1 MRVVIMR
8 QIFFII
14 GTKVKKSSYFC
25 LMKKILPLVLLF
37 ISASVFGQNEAAI
50 AAKADSLH
58 KVFFTIDTH
67 NDYAIYACHP
77 DAEDYSV
84 EKGQVSFPMM
94 VEGGLDA
101 SVFAIYMGQ
110 AGRSEDSLQL
120 AVEYGVRE
128 LTLFKEFVE
137 KNYSDYVEI
146 AYSADDLLRI
156 KSEGKRAVLLSLEN
170 GYMLGKDIKNVEM
183 FYNLGIR
190 LITLCHFGDND
201 VCDSANGSKDE
212 WGGLSPF
219 GVEVVKEMNRLGMIV
234 DLSHCS
240 RTTLYDCIKLSKAP
254 IVASHSGVYNYKA
267 IPRNLTDPEMLKI
280 AAKDGYIGLPAGRY
294 FLSHKPKKELSV
306 ANIIDHVD
314 YVKNLLGKEYIGIGT
329 DFDGGAGVPGFEN
342 MSKMKELTKEMLRRG
357 YTDEEIECFWGKNF
371 IRVFKAVEAAAQ
383 R

>member
-1 MRVVIMR
+1 
-8 QIFFII
+8 
-14 GTKVKKSSYFC
+14 
-25 LMKKILPLVLLF
+25 MKKILPLVLLF
-37 ISASVFGQNEAAI
+37 ISVSVFGQDEAAI

-67 NDYAIYACHP
+67 NDYAIFACHP
-77 DAEDYSV
+77 DYDDYSV

-110 AGRSEDSLQL
+110 AGRSEDSLKL

-128 LTLFKEFVE
+128 VKLFKEFVE
-137 KNYSDYVEI
+137 KNFSDYVEI

-156 KSEGKRAVLLSLEN
+156 KAAGKRAVLLSLEN

-219 GVEVVKEMNRLGMIV
+219 GVEVVKEMNRLGMII
-234 DLSHCS
+234 DLSHS
-240 RTTLYDCIKLSKAP
+240 SEGVFYDVAKHSKQP
-254 IVASHSGVYNYKA
+254 FIASHSCARALCNHR
-267 IPRNLTDPEMLKI
+267 RNLDDAQLKMLGEKGGVVGLNFYNCFLNNAFVILGEFIVVAVVVAVIQKLFGLGILGEFLKNVHVCPPEIYILMFFSSTKQT
-280 AAKDGYIGLPAGRY
+280 AADAHQRRAACDCHVVAVRHTHRHNHGYI
-294 FLSHKPKKELSV
+294 
-306 ANIIDHVD
+306 
-314 YVKNLLGKEYIGIGT
+314 YI
-329 DFDGGAGVPGFEN
+329 
-342 MSKMKELTKEMLRRG
+342 M
-357 YTDEEIECFWGKNF
+357 
-371 IRVFKAVEAAAQ
+371 
-383 R
+383 

>member
-1 MRVVIMR
+1 
-8 QIFFII
+8 
-14 GTKVKKSSYFC
+14 
-25 LMKKILPLVLLF
+25 MKRILPFILLLL
-37 ISASVFGQNEAAI
+37 SVSVCGQNEAAI

-110 AGRSEDSLQL
+110 AGRSDDSLRL

-128 LTLFKEFVE
+128 VTLFKEFV
-137 KNYSDYVEI
+137 KQFSDYVEI

-170 GYMLGKDIKNVEM
+170 AYMLGKDISNVQM
-183 FYNLGIR
+183 FYDLGIR

-219 GVEVVKEMNRLGMIV
+219 GEQVVKEMNRLGMII

-240 RTTLYDCIKLSKAP
+240 RTTVYDCLKLSTAP
-254 IVASHSGVYNYKA
+254 VVASHSGVYNYKA

-294 FLSHKPKKELSV
+294 FLSHKPKRELTV
-306 ANIIDHVD
+306 ANIVDHVD
-314 YVKNLLGKEYIGIGT
+314 YVKNLVGKEYIGLGT

-342 MSKMKELTKEMLRRG
+342 MSKVKEVTKEMLRRG

-371 IRVFKAVEAAAQ
+371 IRVFRAVEAKK
-383 R
+383 RELK

>member
-1 MRVVIMR
+1 
-8 QIFFII
+8 
-14 GTKVKKSSYFC
+14 
-25 LMKKILPLVLLF
+25 MKKILPLVLLL
-37 ISASVFGQNEAAI
+37 ISVSVFGQDEAAI

-58 KVFFTIDTH
+58 KVFFSIDTH
-67 NDYAIYACHP
+67 NDYAIFACHP
-77 DAEDYSV
+77 DYEDYSV

-101 SVFAIYMGQ
+101 GVFAIYMGQ
-110 AGRSEDSLQL
+110 AGRSQDSLQL

-128 LTLFKEFVE
+128 LTLFKEFVQ
-137 KNYSDYVEI
+137 KNFSDYVEI
-146 AYSADDLLRI
+146 AYTSEDLLRI
-156 KSEGKRAVLLSLEN
+156 KKEGKRAVLLSLEN
-170 GYMLGKDIKNVEM
+170 AYMLGNDIKNVEM

-240 RTTLYDCIKLSKAP
+240 RTTVYDCIKLSKAP
-254 IVASHSGVYNYKA
+254 VVASHSGVYNYKA

-280 AAKDGYIGLPAGRY
+280 AEKGGYIGLPAGRY

-314 YVKNLLGKEYIGIGT
+314 YVKNLIGKEYIGIGT
-329 DFDGGAGVPGFEN
+329 DFDGGAGLPGFEN

-357 YTDEEIECFWGKNF
+357 YTEEEIEHFWGKNF
-371 IRVFKAVEAAAQ
+371 IRVFKAVEEAAEK
-383 R
+383 

>member
-1 MRVVIMR
+1 VI
-8 QIFFII
+8 
-14 GTKVKKSSYFC
+14 TD
-25 LMKKILPLVLLF
+25 P
-37 ISASVFGQNEAAI
+37 E
-50 AAKADSLH
+50 
-58 KVFFTIDTH
+58 
-67 NDYAIYACHP
+67 
-77 DAEDYSV
+77 
-84 EKGQVSFPMM
+84 
-94 VEGGLDA
+94 
-101 SVFAIYMGQ
+101 
-110 AGRSEDSLQL
+110 
-120 AVEYGVRE
+120 E
-128 LTLFKEFVE
+128 LTLQTPESFYERFRVIMKVRHEVTAIHPERKTVSVKNLESNAEWEESYDKLVLSPGAKPVVPKLQGVGLEKVFTLRTVEDTLRIKEFVE
-137 KNYSDYVEI
+137 KNFSDYVEI

-156 KSEGKRAVLLSLEN
+156 KAAGKRAVLLSLEN

-219 GVEVVKEMNRLGMIV
+219 GVEVVKEMNRLGMII

-240 RTTLYDCIKLSKAP
+240 RTTVYDCIKLSKAP

-280 AAKDGYIGLPAGRY
+280 AAKNGYIGLPAGRY

-342 MSKMKELTKEMLRRG
+342 MSKMKEITKEMLRRG

-371 IRVFKAVEAAAQ
+371 IRVFKAVEAKKENK
-383 R
+383 

>member
-1 MRVVIMR
+1 
-8 QIFFII
+8 
-14 GTKVKKSSYFC
+14 
-25 LMKKILPLVLLF
+25 MKKILPLVLLF

-110 AGRSEDSLQL
+110 AGRSEDSLKL

-128 LTLFKEFVE
+128 VKLFKEFVE
-137 KNYSDYVEI
+137 KNFSDYVEI

-156 KSEGKRAVLLSLEN
+156 KAAGKRAVLLSLEN

-219 GVEVVKEMNRLGMIV
+219 GVEVIKEMNRLGMIV

-240 RTTLYDCIKLSKAP
+240 RTTVYDCLKLSTAP
-254 IVASHSGVYNYKA
+254 VVASHSGVYNYKA
-267 IPRNLTDPEMLKI
+267 IPRNLTDPEILKI
-280 AAKDGYIGLPAGRY
+280 AAKNGYIGLPAGRY

-306 ANIIDHVD
+306 ANIVDHVD
-314 YVKNLLGKEYIGIGT
+314 YVKNLVGKEYIGIGT

-342 MSKMKELTKEMLRRG
+342 MSKMKEITKEMLRRG

-371 IRVFKAVEAAAQ
+371 IRVFKAVEAKKENK
-383 R
+383 

>member
-1 MRVVIMR
+1 
-8 QIFFII
+8 
-14 GTKVKKSSYFC
+14 
-25 LMKKILPLVLLF
+25 MKRILPFILLLL
-37 ISASVFGQNEAAI
+37 SVSVYGQNEAAI

-110 AGRSEDSLQL
+110 AGRSEDSLRL

-128 LTLFKEFVE
+128 VTLFKEFV
-137 KNYSDYVEI
+137 KQFSDYVEI

-156 KSEGKRAVLLSLEN
+156 KREGKRAVLLSLEN
-170 GYMLGKDIKNVEM
+170 AYMLGKDISNVQM
-183 FYNLGIR
+183 FYDLGIR

-219 GVEVVKEMNRLGMIV
+219 GEQVVKEMNRLGMII

-240 RTTLYDCIKLSKAP
+240 RTTVYDCLKLSTAP
-254 IVASHSGVYNYKA
+254 VVASHSGVYNYKA
-267 IPRNLTDPEMLKI
+267 IPRNLTDPEMLKL
-280 AAKDGYIGLPAGRY
+280 AAKDGFIGLPAGRY
-294 FLSHKPKKELSV
+294 FLSHKPKKELTV

-314 YVKNLLGKEYIGIGT
+314 YVKNLVGKEYIGLGT
-329 DFDGGAGVPGFEN
+329 DFDGVPGFEN
-342 MSKMKELTKEMLRRG
+342 MSKVKEVTKEMLRRG

-371 IRVFKAVEAAAQ
+371 IRVFKAVEAKKEN
-383 R
+383 